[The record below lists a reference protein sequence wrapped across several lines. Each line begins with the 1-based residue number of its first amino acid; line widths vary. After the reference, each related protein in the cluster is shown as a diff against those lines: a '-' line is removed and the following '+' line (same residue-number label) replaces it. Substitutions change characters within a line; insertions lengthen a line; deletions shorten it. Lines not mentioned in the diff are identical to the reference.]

1 MLHYYV
7 FPVSDEM
14 LIPNTTIPSV
24 HLTYLVWNV
33 RIHTRLASHAMHRSR
48 RCQIN
53 VPTKGPME
61 VTVKVAALLLGSK
74 VTVPKMMACRATV
87 GYSATESGKASMA
100 ECACTAGQDTA
111 PAVVYD

>member
-61 VTVKVAALLLGSK
+61 VTVNVAAWLLGLESDRSK
-74 VTVPKMMACRATV
+74 DDGLQ
-87 GYSATESGKASMA
+87 GYSRLQ
-100 ECACTAGQDTA
+100 CH
-111 PAVVYD
+111 